1 MIFGLYLMIPINN
14 SNVLKQ
20 LSFRLVVFSLF
31 VIIVSAACGKG
42 SGGSGG
48 GGPVTPPTP
57 PAPTEDAIVF
67 TYDIDPGSN
76 IYAAL
81 GTTQE
86 VKISVTSKMPTA
98 GVITDIVVKRDSDG
112 STVSS
117 STLAASTMVPINGMI
132 TNIATNVVC
141 TASITVKSA
150 STATNTSTKTFK
162 IARK

>member
-1 MIFGLYLMIPINN
+1 MIPINN

-20 LSFRLVVFSLF
+20 LSFRLIVFSLF
-31 VIIVSAACGKG
+31 VILVSAACGKG
-42 SGGSGG
+42 SGGPGG

-86 VKISVTSKMPTA
+86 VKITVTSKMPTA
-98 GVITDIVVKRDSDG
+98 GVITDIVVKKDSDG

-132 TNIATNVVC
+132 TNLATNVVC
-141 TASITVKSA
+141 TATITLKSA
-150 STATNTSTKTFK
+150 TTATNTSTKTFK

>member
-1 MIFGLYLMIPINN
+1 MIPKNN

-20 LSFRLVVFSLF
+20 LSFRLIVFSLF
-31 VIIVSAACGKG
+31 VVLVSAACSK
-42 SGGSGG
+42 GGSPGG
-48 GGPVTPPTP
+48 GGTVTPPTP

-81 GTTQE
+81 GTSQE
-86 VKISVTSKMPTA
+86 VKITVTSKMPTA
-98 GVITDIVVKRDSDG
+98 GVITDIVVKKDADG

-132 TNIATNVVC
+132 TNLATNVVC
-141 TASITVKSA
+141 TATITLKSA
-150 STATNTSTKTFK
+150 TTATNTATKTFK

>member
-1 MIFGLYLMIPINN
+1 MIPINN
-14 SNVLKQ
+14 RNVLKQ
-20 LSFRLVVFSLF
+20 LSFRLIVFSLF
-31 VIIVSAACGKG
+31 VILVSAACGKG
-42 SGGSGG
+42 SGGNGG

-67 TYDIDPGSN
+67 TYDIDPGAN

-132 TNIATNVVC
+132 TNLATNVVC

-150 STATNTSTKTFK
+150 STATNTSTKSFK

>member
-1 MIFGLYLMIPINN
+1 
-14 SNVLKQ
+14 VLKQ
-20 LSFRLVVFSLF
+20 LSFRLIVFSLF
-31 VIIVSAACGKG
+31 VILVSAACGKG

-81 GTTQE
+81 GTSQE

-98 GVITDIVVKRDSDG
+98 GVITDIVVKKDADG

-132 TNIATNVVC
+132 TNLATNVVC
-141 TASITVKSA
+141 TATITVKSA

>member
-1 MIFGLYLMIPINN
+1 MIPINN
-14 SNVLKQ
+14 RNVLKQ
-20 LSFRLVVFSLF
+20 LSFRLIVFSLF
-31 VIIVSAACGKG
+31 VILVSAACGKG

-67 TYDIDPGSN
+67 TYDIDPGAN

-81 GTTQE
+81 GASQE

-132 TNIATNVVC
+132 TNLATNVVC

-150 STATNTSTKTFK
+150 STATNTSPKTFK

>member
-1 MIFGLYLMIPINN
+1 MIPLNN

-20 LSFRLVVFSLF
+20 LSFRLIVFSLF
-31 VIIVSAACGKG
+31 VILVSAACGKG

-86 VKISVTSKMPTA
+86 VKITVTSKMPTA
-98 GVITDIVVKRDSDG
+98 GVITDIVVKKDSDG

-132 TNIATNVVC
+132 TNLATNVVC
-141 TASITVKSA
+141 TATITVKSA
-150 STATNTSTKTFK
+150 TTATNTSTKTFK

>member
-1 MIFGLYLMIPINN
+1 M
-14 SNVLKQ
+14 LKQ
-20 LSFRLVVFSLF
+20 LSFRLIVFSLF
-31 VIIVSAACGKG
+31 VILVSAACGKG

-48 GGPVTPPTP
+48 GGIPPTPPTP
-57 PAPTEDAIVF
+57 PTPTEDAIVF

-98 GVITDIVVKRDSDG
+98 GVITDIVVKKDSDG

-132 TNIATNVVC
+132 TNLATNVVC
-141 TASITVKSA
+141 TATITVKSA
-150 STATNTSTKTFK
+150 TTATNTSTKIFK

>member
-1 MIFGLYLMIPINN
+1 MIPINN
-14 SNVLKQ
+14 RNVLKQ
-20 LSFRLVVFSLF
+20 LSFRLIVFSLF
-31 VIIVSAACGKG
+31 VILVSAACGKG

-67 TYDIDPGSN
+67 TYDIDPGAN

-81 GTTQE
+81 GASQE

-132 TNIATNVVC
+132 TNLATNVVC

-150 STATNTSTKTFK
+150 STATNTSTKSFK

>member
-1 MIFGLYLMIPINN
+1 MIPLNN

-20 LSFRLVVFSLF
+20 LSFRLIVFSLF
-31 VIIVSAACGKG
+31 VILVSAACGKG

-48 GGPVTPPTP
+48 GGVTPPP
-57 PAPTEDAIVF
+57 PPPTPTEDAIVF

-86 VKISVTSKMPTA
+86 VKITVTSKMPTA
-98 GVITDIVVKRDSDG
+98 GVITDIVVKKDSDG

-132 TNIATNVVC
+132 TNLATNVVC
-141 TASITVKSA
+141 TATITVKSA
-150 STATNTSTKTFK
+150 TTATNTSTKTFK

>member
-1 MIFGLYLMIPINN
+1 M
-14 SNVLKQ
+14 LKQ
-20 LSFRLVVFSLF
+20 LSFRLIVFSLF
-31 VIIVSAACGKG
+31 VILVSAACGKG
-42 SGGSGG
+42 SGGTGG

-67 TYDIDPGSN
+67 TYDIDPGAN
-76 IYAAL
+76 IYAVL
-81 GTTQE
+81 GASQE

-132 TNIATNVVC
+132 TNLATNVVC

-150 STATNTSTKTFK
+150 STATNTSTKSFK

>member
-1 MIFGLYLMIPINN
+1 MIPKNN

-20 LSFRLVVFSLF
+20 LSFRLIVFSLF
-31 VIIVSAACGKG
+31 VILVSAACGKG

-86 VKISVTSKMPTA
+86 VKITVTSKMPTA
-98 GVITDIVVKRDSDG
+98 GVITDIVVKKDSDG

-132 TNIATNVVC
+132 TNLATNVVC
-141 TASITVKSA
+141 TATITVKSA
-150 STATNTSTKTFK
+150 TTATNTSTKTFK

>member
-1 MIFGLYLMIPINN
+1 MIPKNN

-20 LSFRLVVFSLF
+20 LSFRLIVFSLF
-31 VIIVSAACGKG
+31 VILVSAACGKG

-57 PAPTEDAIVF
+57 PPPTEDAIVF

-98 GVITDIVVKRDSDG
+98 GVITDIVVKKDSDG

-132 TNIATNVVC
+132 TNLATNVVC
-141 TASITVKSA
+141 TATITVKSA
-150 STATNTSTKTFK
+150 TTATNTSTKTFK

>member
-1 MIFGLYLMIPINN
+1 M
-14 SNVLKQ
+14 LKQ
-20 LSFRLVVFSLF
+20 LSFRLIVFSLF
-31 VIIVSAACGKG
+31 VILVSAACGKG

-48 GGPVTPPTP
+48 GGVTPTPPTP
-57 PAPTEDAIVF
+57 TPTEENIVF

-81 GTTQE
+81 GASQE
-86 VKISVTSKMPTA
+86 VKITVTSKMPTA
-98 GVITDIVVKRDSDG
+98 GVITDIVVKKDSDG

-132 TNIATNVVC
+132 TNLATNVVC
-141 TASITVKSA
+141 TATITLKSA
-150 STATNTSTKTFK
+150 STATNTATKTFK

>member
-1 MIFGLYLMIPINN
+1 M
-14 SNVLKQ
+14 LKQ
-20 LSFRLVVFSLF
+20 LSFRLIVFSMF
-31 VIIVSAACGKG
+31 VILVSAACGKG

-48 GGPVTPPTP
+48 GGVTPTPPTP
-57 PAPTEDAIVF
+57 TPTEENIVF

-86 VKISVTSKMPTA
+86 VKITVTSKMPTA
-98 GVITDIVVKRDSDG
+98 GVITDIVVKKDSDG

-132 TNIATNVVC
+132 TNLATNVVC
-141 TASITVKSA
+141 TATITVKSA
-150 STATNTSTKTFK
+150 STATNTATKTFK
-162 IARK
+162 IAKK

>member
-1 MIFGLYLMIPINN
+1 M
-14 SNVLKQ
+14 LKQ
-20 LSFRLVVFSLF
+20 LSFRLIVFSLF
-31 VIIVSAACGKG
+31 VILVSAACGKG

-48 GGPVTPPTP
+48 GGIPPTPPTP
-57 PAPTEDAIVF
+57 PTPTEENIVF
-67 TYDIDPGSN
+67 TYDIDPGAN

-86 VKISVTSKMPTA
+86 VKITVTSKMPTA
-98 GVITDIVVKRDSDG
+98 GVITDIVVKKDSDG

-132 TNIATNVVC
+132 SNLATNVVC
-141 TASITVKSA
+141 TATITLKSA
-150 STATNTSTKTFK
+150 TTATNTATKTFK

>member
-1 MIFGLYLMIPINN
+1 MIPINN

-20 LSFRLVVFSLF
+20 LSFRLIVFSLF
-31 VIIVSAACGKG
+31 VVLVSAACSKG
-42 SGGSGG
+42 GSSGG
-48 GGPVTPPTP
+48 GGTVTPPTP

-86 VKISVTSKMPTA
+86 VKITVTSKMPTA

-132 TNIATNVVC
+132 TNLATNVVC
-141 TASITVKSA
+141 TATITVKSA
-150 STATNTSTKTFK
+150 TTATNTSTKTFK

>member
-1 MIFGLYLMIPINN
+1 MIPINN

-20 LSFRLVVFSLF
+20 LSFRLIVFSLF
-31 VIIVSAACGKG
+31 VILVSAACGKG

-48 GGPVTPPTP
+48 GGTVTPPTP

-86 VKISVTSKMPTA
+86 VKITVTSKMPTA
-98 GVITDIVVKRDSDG
+98 GVITDIVVKKDSDG

-132 TNIATNVVC
+132 TNLATNVVC
-141 TASITVKSA
+141 TATITVKSA
-150 STATNTSTKTFK
+150 TTATNTSTKTFK

>member
-1 MIFGLYLMIPINN
+1 M
-14 SNVLKQ
+14 LKQ
-20 LSFRLVVFSLF
+20 LSFRLIVFSLF
-31 VIIVSAACGKG
+31 VILVSAACGKG

-48 GGPVTPPTP
+48 GGVTPTPPTP
-57 PAPTEDAIVF
+57 TPTEENIVF

-86 VKISVTSKMPTA
+86 VKITVTSKMPTA
-98 GVITDIVVKRDSDG
+98 GVITDIVVKKDSDG

-132 TNIATNVVC
+132 TNLATNVVC
-141 TASITVKSA
+141 TATITVKSA
-150 STATNTSTKTFK
+150 STATNTATKTFK
-162 IARK
+162 IAKK

>member
-1 MIFGLYLMIPINN
+1 M
-14 SNVLKQ
+14 LKQ
-20 LSFRLVVFSLF
+20 LTFRLIVFSLF
-31 VIIVSAACGKG
+31 VILVSAACGKG

-48 GGPVTPPTP
+48 GGIPPTPPTP
-57 PAPTEDAIVF
+57 PTPTEDAIVF

-98 GVITDIVVKRDSDG
+98 GVITDIVVKKDSDG

-132 TNIATNVVC
+132 TNLATNVVC
-141 TASITVKSA
+141 TATITVKSA
-150 STATNTSTKTFK
+150 TTPTNTSTKIFK

>member
-1 MIFGLYLMIPINN
+1 M
-14 SNVLKQ
+14 LKQ
-20 LSFRLVVFSLF
+20 LSFRLIVFSLF
-31 VIIVSAACGKG
+31 VILVSAACGKG
-42 SGGSGG
+42 GG
-48 GGPVTPPTP
+48 GTVTPPTP

-67 TYDIDPGSN
+67 TYDIDPGAN
-76 IYAAL
+76 IYAVL
-81 GTTQE
+81 GASQE

-132 TNIATNVVC
+132 TNLATNVVC

-150 STATNTSTKTFK
+150 STATNTSTKSFK